1 MCLWRLSPGPLRYCR
16 GDWRSNDRRPC
27 RGTRQS
33 RKSGSAARRAPIS
46 SSTRRTRCIGGRG
59 GLRRSP
65 TPSAPASRSCSRS
78 ATPPA
83 IGATSWRMRASRTTR
98 RRRVMNDLFVNIKVD
113 REERPDVDAIYMA
126 ALHELGEQGGWPLTM
141 FLTSDAE
148 PFWGG
153 TYFPKDARYGRPA
166 FTHVL
171 KEIARIYRDEQAK
184 VRQNAD
190 DAEGAGSR
198 RSSSRAPTRSR
209 ATRRSTIS
217 RGACSSSSIRHMA
230 ASEAR
235 RNFRNRN
242 SSNFLWRAGLRYGQP
257 NLDRGGDAHP
267 HPYRAR
273 RHLRSSR
280 RRLRPLQ
287 RGRALARAAF
297 REDALRQRAAA
308 RADDRG
314 LARDRRS
321 PLFAIRVRETIDWL
335 MREMRHRGRRLR
347 LVARRR
353 QRGRGGQVLCVEPG
367 RDRGRSRR
375 GRRQALRRDLRRDG
389 RRATSKATLFSIES
403 IA

>member
-1 MCLWRLSPGPLRYCR
+1 
-16 GDWRSNDRRPC
+16 
-27 RGTRQS
+27 
-33 RKSGSAARRAPIS
+33 
-46 SSTRRTRCIGGRG
+46 
-59 GLRRSP
+59 
-65 TPSAPASRSCSRS
+65 
-78 ATPPA
+78 
-83 IGATSWRMRASRTTR
+83 MRASRTAR

-171 KEIARIYRDEQAK
+171 KEIARIYRDEQDK

-190 DAEGAGSR
+190 SAEGGGWR
-198 RSSSRAPTRSR
+198 
-209 ATRRSTIS
+209 
-217 RGACSSSSIRHMA
+217 
-230 ASEAR
+230 
-235 RNFRNRN
+235 RN
-242 SSNFLWRAGLRYGQP
+242 SSRVPDAIPGDAALDGSRAAAAPARRPDAWRHQGRAEISATAILHLPVARWPPLRTAQS
-257 NLDRGGDAHP
+257 DRGGDAHP

-314 LARDRRS
+314 VARDRRS
-321 PLFAIRVRETIDWL
+321 AVRDA
-335 MREMRHRGRRLR
+335 RERDHRLADARDGHRGRRLR

-353 QRGRGGQVLCVEPG
+353 QRGRGGEVLCVEPG
-367 RDRGRSRR
+367 RDRGGAGR
-375 GRRQALRRDLRRDG
+375 GRRQALRRDLRRDAG
-389 RRATSKATLFSIES
+389 REFRRPHNSQ
-403 IA
+403 